1 MVHTPTLAEEIR
13 ACTKCSLYNQ
23 RTNAVPADVGSK
35 YQSGG
40 IAIFVDAPGVEEDKA
55 GKQMQGRPGK
65 LLDALL
71 ADSGLSRDEVVVL
84 SRVRCKPVRNRLQ
97 DFPDALVACDEWVK
111 KELDAFNP
119 RVVVLAGNVAMRSAF
134 GATTGISLV
143 RGTARS
149 TGPAFVY
156 GSRVWVPCFHP
167 FAALR
172 NSELKQTIISDLR
185 LAKEL
190 HAESSTG

>member
-1 MVHTPTLAEEIR
+1 MTLADDIK
-13 ACTKCSLYNQ
+13 ACTKCSLFNQ

-35 YQSGG
+35 YQLGG

-97 DFPDALVACDEWVK
+97 DFPDASVACDEWVK
-111 KELDAFNP
+111 KELDEYNP
-119 RVVVLAGNVAMRSAF
+119 TVVVLAGNIAMRSVF
-134 GATTGISLV
+134 GATVGISNV
-143 RGTARS
+143 RGSVRQ
-149 TGPAFVY
+149 TGSDYMY

-172 NSELKQTIISDLR
+172 NSEIKQTIISDLR

-190 HAESSTG
+190 HAESSTQ